1 MSFAEYAAAGW
12 KLCGIDRGHKAPT
25 YTDWNELEKA
35 LTLKEAEGVD
45 GAGLMHSLS
54 GTAALDLDDLELA
67 RPWLLERGVDVDAL
81 MAAPNA
87 VMISSGRENRG
98 KLLYRLKLP
107 MRTLKPKESGLELR
121 SATAGG
127 KSVQDVLPPTIHPVT
142 KKPYAWKYA
151 DELVGHWSNL
161 PPMPAPLLA
170 LWRGLLA
177 EIPESPS
184 EGGAPQSHAGADTVR
199 KAIYHYIHTR
209 QKDVTEYADWLD
221 VGMRLHK
228 QTGGAQEGLDIWDEW
243 SSSDKSIGSK
253 GTPRYEGKLPIELK
267 YRTFGHSGGA
277 QVGMEAALAELP
289 SGKEEFE
296 AEEEESEV
304 DSTAEKLKK
313 VAQANKAEAA
323 AKLEQRLV
331 FVYNAE
337 KYFDTQRRRVI
348 NTESAL
354 EHMFTHMMPRKR
366 GGKKESPVQVLKESS
381 TKRYVDRVGF
391 HPGEQAIFRDREDYS
406 YANTYDG
413 SRVPTPLAPNRGEL
427 ERIEWL
433 FSRID
438 DPAYRDYLKQF
449 YAHVIQ
455 KPGVKIRSAP
465 LIWSAEEGNGKTTLV
480 RMIPSLLVGPA
491 YSKEIT
497 HNQLEDGFTG
507 YLADTWHVNLTEFR
521 ASSKTEREAIS
532 KKVESW
538 IADDVV
544 TVRPMHQV
552 AYSMPNHFFVTAS
565 SNFDDAASIN
575 NQNRKWAIHEL
586 KAPQFTEEQQRWI
599 YDEFLLT
606 PRAAGVLRHY
616 FLSVDTSEFVPSAK
630 AIQTDARQE
639 MIAASASND
648 MEALENALAERSGPF
663 ARDVVLVSEVTDW
676 ARKAG
681 RAALSMHRIGKVLAK
696 VPFNGKAIRF
706 RVGQGLFHGVII
718 RNHKKWR
725 QTNGRAIMDHI
736 QGVGDDVGVAEAED
750 FDDESVDLLA

>member
-1 MSFAEYAAAGW
+1 MSFPEYVAAGW
-12 KLCGIDRGHKAPT
+12 KLCGIDLGHKAPT
-25 YTDWNELEKA
+25 YTDWNEPEKA
-35 LTLKEAEGVD
+35 LTPKEAEGVD

-87 VMISSGRENRG
+87 VMISSGRPNRG
-98 KLLYRLKLP
+98 KLLYKLKLP
-107 MRTLKPKESGLELR
+107 MRTLKPKDSGLELR

-127 KSVQDVLPPTIHPVT
+127 KSVQDVLPPTIHPNT

-151 DELVGHWSNL
+151 DDLIGHWSNL
-161 PPMPAPLLA
+161 PPMPASLLA

-177 EIPESPS
+177 EIPNTPDVGTSPS
-184 EGGAPQSHAGADTVR
+184 QAGANTVR

-209 QKDVTEYADWLD
+209 QKDVSDYEDWLN

-243 SSSDKSIGSK
+243 SSSDKSFNAAGK
-253 GTPRYEGKLPIELK
+253 PRYEGKRALDLK

-289 SGKEEFE
+289 SEKEEFDVV
-296 AEEEESEV
+296 EEESEV

-313 VAQANKAEAA
+313 VVIANRAEAQ

-331 FVYNAE
+331 FITTQE
-337 KYFDTQRRRVI
+337 KYFDTERRRLI
-348 NTESAL
+348 QTEAGL
-354 EHMFTHMMPRKR
+354 QHMFTYMMPKGK
-366 GGKKESPVQVLKESS
+366 GGGRLNPVNVLKESG
-381 TKRYVDRVGF
+381 TKRFIDRIGF
-391 HPGEQAIFRDREDYS
+391 HPGETAIFRDREDYS
-406 YANTYDG
+406 YANTYNGD
-413 SRVPTPLAPNRGEL
+413 RVPTPLKPTPDEIS
-427 ERIEWL
+427 RIEWL
-433 FSRID
+433 FDRID
-438 DPAYRDYLKQF
+438 DPAYRRWLKQF
-449 YAHVIQ
+449 YGYVIQ
-455 KPGVKIRSAP
+455 HPGIKIRSAP

-586 KAPQFTEEQQRWI
+586 KAPQFTEWEQQWI

-616 FLSVDTSEFVPSAK
+616 FLSIDTSDFVPSAK
-630 AIQTDARQE
+630 AIQTAARQE

-648 MEALENALAERSGPF
+648 MEALENALEERSGPF
-663 ARDVVLVSEVTDW
+663 ARDVVLVTEVTEW

-681 RAALSMHRIGKVLAK
+681 RAAPSMHKIGKVLARA
-696 VPFNGKAIRF
+696 PFNGKAIRF
-706 RVGQGLFHGVII
+706 RVGAGRFHGVVI
-718 RNHKKWR
+718 RNHTHWELAS
-725 QTNGRAIMDHI
+725 GRAIMDHI
-736 QGVGDDVGVAEAED
+736 QGVSDDLSPPED
-750 FDDESVDLLA
+750 FDDDESVDLLA